1 MPIRKLKEFLDEVG
15 ADYTVT
21 RHRPT
26 YTAQETAQICH
37 IPGKNMAKTVVIHLN
52 GGLALT
58 VLPAQF
64 RVNLSRLRAFT
75 SAWSLSVARERDFS
89 EAFPE
94 CEPGAV
100 PPFGNLFGMVVFAE
114 ELLNHDKT
122 ISFNSGTHS
131 EIITMPYAQWK
142 SVVHPYVADFHC

>member
-15 ADYTVT
+15 ADYQVIH
-21 RHRPT
+21 HRPT
-26 YTAQETAQICH
+26 YTAQETAEICH
-37 IPGKNMAKTVVIHLN
+37 IPGKKLAKTVVIRLN

-58 VLPAQF
+58 VLPAHY
-64 RVNLSRLRAFT
+64 RVNLSRLREFT
-75 SAWSLSVARERDFS
+75 SAWSLSVAEERDFCA
-89 EAFPE
+89 AFPE
-94 CEPGAV
+94 CEVGAV

-114 ELLNHDKT
+114 EELNHDKS

-142 SVVHPYVADFHC
+142 SLVHPYVAQFHS